1 MVKTS
6 KNYIAI
12 PPGETIKEILY
23 DKYISER
30 RFAGLMKMSLED
42 AEKLLE
48 GDATITLK
56 MATDLEHVFSVP
68 ATFWTNLERIYQ
80 KDLQKV
86 REENST
92 MASW

>member
-30 RFAGLMKMSLED
+30 RFADLMKMSLED

-56 MATDLEHVFSVP
+56 IATDLEHVFSVP

-80 KDLQKV
+80 KDLHKV

-92 MASW
+92 MAS

>member
-6 KNYIAI
+6 ENYIAI
-12 PPGETIKEILY
+12 PPGETIKDILY
-23 DKYISER
+23 DKFISER
-30 RFAGLMKMSLED
+30 RFADLMKMSLED

-56 MATDLEHVFSVP
+56 IATDLEHVFSVP

-92 MASW
+92 MAS

>member
-6 KNYIAI
+6 ENYIAV
-12 PPGETIKEILY
+12 PPGETIKDILY
-23 DKYISER
+23 DKFISER
-30 RFAGLMKMSLED
+30 RFADLMKMSLED

-48 GDATITLK
+48 GDTAITFK
-56 MATDLEHVFSVP
+56 TATDLEHIFNVS

-80 KDLQKV
+80 RDLQKV

-92 MASW
+92 MSS

>member
-6 KNYIAI
+6 ENYIAI
-12 PPGETIKEILY
+12 PPGETIKDILY
-23 DKYISER
+23 DKFISER
-30 RFAGLMKMSLED
+30 RFADLMKISLED

-48 GDATITLK
+48 GDAVITLK
-56 MATDLEHVFSVP
+56 IAMNLEHIFSVP
-68 ATFWTNLERIYQ
+68 ATFWTNLESIYQ

-92 MASW
+92 MESW